1 MSVAGRPQWAA
12 AACAA
17 GAASLLAAG
26 SALADPVE
34 RTLARAQAPL
44 TELAPREPV
53 AVPGGGEILRYA
65 QRSGGLPV
73 LGAEAIVADPP
84 DAGPTLVAD
93 TTAAVKGRDADDAIS
108 RSAAIEAAKSATG
121 TDALR
126 APAAATLGIDP
137 GSDRLAWEVS
147 LPAARPVA
155 DLLVTIDARSGER
168 IRTKDLLKRAT
179 GSAMI
184 FNPNPVTQQDGFDG
198 LSDRRDKDSP
208 RLTSLLV
215 PATLERITSTKGCL
229 VGTYVDA
236 RVSKKAKPVCA
247 PNLDFT
253 GLTRSDNAFEAV
265 MAYFHVDRTRAYA
278 DGLGLS
284 QPLRS
289 KPQKVRANG
298 IPDDNSY
305 YSSMTHSMTLG
316 TGGVDD
322 GEDADVIVHE
332 YGHSLQDQA
341 SPGFGRSQQGATIG
355 EGFGDYLA
363 AAMSALTTGP
373 SPWTTCIFDWD
384 GISYSPTGCG
394 RLANRAFDVKKA
406 ERRCQFEIHCVGEAW
421 SSMLVGLRDTLGND
435 AQGLSVADRVVLES
449 NFMLAQ
455 RSGFKDAAR
464 ALLAAD
470 ELLYAGAHAATI
482 EAALIE
488 RKFCKQSGC

>member
-1 MSVAGRPQWAA
+1 MATV
-12 AACAA
+12 
-17 GAASLLAAG
+17 ASLLAAT
-26 SALADPVE
+26 SAFAGPVE
-34 RTLARAQAPL
+34 RTLARAEAPVA
-44 TELAPREPV
+44 ELAPRAAVP
-53 AVPGGGEILRYA
+53 VPGGGEIQRYA

-73 LGAEAIVADPP
+73 LGAEAVVAVPP
-84 DAGPTLVAD
+84 GAAPVLVAD
-93 TTAAVKGRDADDAIS
+93 TTASVQPREASAAID
-108 RSAAIEAAKSATG
+108 RAAAIEAARSGTG
-121 TDALR
+121 ALR
-126 APAAATLGIDP
+126 APASATLGIDP
-137 GSDRLAWEVS
+137 VSDRLAWEVS

-168 IRTKDLLKRAT
+168 IRSRDLLKQAT

-184 FNPNPVTQQDGFDG
+184 YNPNPVTQQGGWDG
-198 LSDRRDKDSP
+198 LADRKDKDSP
-208 RLTSLLV
+208 LLTGLRLPV
-215 PATLERITSTKGCL
+215 TLERITSTKGCL

-247 PNLDFT
+247 ANLDFT

-265 MAYFHVDRTRAYA
+265 MAYFHIDRTRAYA

-284 QPLRS
+284 KPLRS

-305 YSSMTHSMTLG
+305 YSSMTRSMTLG

-341 SPGFGRSQQGATIG
+341 SPGFGRSQEAATIG
-355 EGFGDYLA
+355 EGFGDYVA

-373 SPWTTCIFDWD
+373 SPFTACIFDWD

-394 RLANRAFDVKKA
+394 RVADRSFDVDKA
-406 ERRCQFEIHCVGEAW
+406 ERRCQFEVHCVGEVW
-421 SSMLVGLRDTLGND
+421 SSMLLGLRDTLGND
-435 AQGLSVADRVVLES
+435 SQGLSIADRVVLES

-455 RSGFKDAAR
+455 KSGFKDAAK

-470 ELLYAGAHAATI
+470 QLLYGGAHAATI
-482 EAALIE
+482 QAALVE
-488 RKFCKQSGC
+488 RRFCKSSGC